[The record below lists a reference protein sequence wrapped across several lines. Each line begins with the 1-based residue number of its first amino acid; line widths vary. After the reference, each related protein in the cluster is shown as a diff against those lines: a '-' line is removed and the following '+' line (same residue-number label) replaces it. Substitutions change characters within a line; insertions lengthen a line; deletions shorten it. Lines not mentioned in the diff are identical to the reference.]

1 MRSHMSKPKL
11 MDTPLVEGW
20 ESAKMDRI
28 CVVVGVPVHATNY
41 VRAAEQVMAWTRDGQ
56 ARCVYAANAHML
68 VEANDHPDF
77 MRLLRRADLVTPDG
91 MPLVWMLRLKGN
103 RRQERVYGPTL
114 MLHVLD
120 AAAGAGIP
128 VGFFGGRPEVLEA
141 LTARMQARFPAL
153 RVVYAFSPPFRPLTD
168 EEDEQVVAAIRAS
181 GARILF
187 VGLGCPKQE
196 RWMDAHRERIPAVM
210 LAVGAAFDFHAGA
223 KRQAP
228 AWMQRRGLEWLF
240 RLFQEPGRLW
250 KRYLYTNP
258 RFIFLAA
265 GDLLK
270 RKS

>member
-1 MRSHMSKPKL
+1 MSEPEW
-11 MDTPLVEGW
+11 MDATLFEGTGNVK
-20 ESAKMDRI
+20 ADRTCFVI
-28 CVVVGVPVHATNY
+28 GAPVHATSY
-41 VRAAEQVMAWTRDGQ
+41 GRATAQVIVWAREGR
-56 ARCVYAANAHML
+56 ARCVFAANVHVV

-77 MRLLRRADLVTPDG
+77 MRILRQADLVAPDG
-91 MPLVWMLRLKGN
+91 MPLVWMLRLKGY

-114 MLHVLD
+114 MLYVLE
-120 AAAGAGIP
+120 AAARAGIP
-128 VGFFGGRPEVLEA
+128 VGFLGGRPEVLEA
-141 LTARMQARFPAL
+141 LTKRVQARFPDL
-153 RVVYAFSPPFRPLTD
+153 RVVFAFSPPFRSLTA
-168 EEDEQVVAAIRAS
+168 EEDEQIVAAIGAS

-196 RWMDAHRERIPAVM
+196 RWIDAHRGRIPAVM

-228 AWMQRRGLEWLF
+228 AWMQRCGLEWLF

-250 KRYLYTNP
+250 KRYLYANP
-258 RFIFLAA
+258 RFILLAI